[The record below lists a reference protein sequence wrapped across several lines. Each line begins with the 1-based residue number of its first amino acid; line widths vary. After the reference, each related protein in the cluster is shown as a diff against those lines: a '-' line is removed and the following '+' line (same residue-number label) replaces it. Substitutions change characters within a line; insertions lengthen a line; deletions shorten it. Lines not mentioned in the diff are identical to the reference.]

1 MQFVLCGGYMISE
14 KRAKK
19 YGFWKY
25 FEEIAAIPHGS
36 GNTKKISNYL
46 VDFAKENGLKYVQE
60 KCGNVIIYLPAS
72 EGREKE
78 ETLILQGHMD
88 MVAVKEKGTEK
99 DLELDGLDLFME
111 KGYVGA
117 RGTSL
122 GGDDGIALAYALSIM
137 ADNKLSHPAIEAV
150 FTVNEEVG
158 MDGAHALDAGRLSG
172 KTMINLDNETEGE
185 LIVGCAGG
193 AGIECVIPVE
203 WKSRTANAYEITVS
217 GLKGGHSGTEIN
229 DGRVSAVTIIAR
241 FFAQLKLVRTRIID
255 IQTGEKDN
263 AIAKSGTIKFIC
275 SAPKSDVIET
285 VNFYADVLKE
295 ELASREPG
303 LKFDFKVL
311 GEGIEVTA
319 LHKADSERIMDVL
332 LALPQGVREMSAD
345 IPGLVETSD
354 NIGIVSLKEDG
365 LHISALVRSSYES
378 AKQALCDKIIA
389 VASLGGGSSTQG
401 REYPGWQF
409 SKESPLLSHVVK
421 NYREFYGSEPVVKT
435 IHAGLECGIFAD
447 KIKKLD
453 CISMGPE
460 VKDIHTVNE
469 RLSVASA
476 EKTYDFL
483 LKLLENEIVKENK
496 E

>member
-19 YGFWKY
+19 YAFWKY

-60 KCGNVIIYLPAS
+60 KCGNVVIYLPAS

-122 GGDDGIALAYALSIM
+122 GGDDGIALAYALSIIS
-137 ADNKLSHPAIEAV
+137 DNKLSHPAIEAV